1 MKKKPERI
9 LLIEDEEAHA
19 ELVRRSFEDSGG
31 ETQLVV
37 ARTLKDARKIIA
49 EESPDVVFIDLIL
62 PDGNG
67 MELLSEFDEDTP
79 YPAVI
84 VTSHGNENVAVGA
97 MKSGAL
103 DYVVKSAAVFS
114 SMPQIAERVFREW
127 THVYNE
133 KVAERALLESEAQSR
148 AILAA
153 IPDKIYRVHKSG
165 RIVFYK
171 EMLDAKDDDASS
183 AAGKNIRDV
192 FPWNVAAVFETT
204 MLDTMKDGLT
214 RQFECDLHT
223 KGRAKHFEVRIARIS
238 SDQVIA
244 ISRDVTGKH
253 EIESQLRQSQKLDAL
268 GQLAGGVAHD
278 FNNLLT
284 GILGFSSMLMD
295 DLKDN
300 ASAIEDLQEIVD
312 AAERAAEL
320 TSTLLSFSRRQM
332 IQTSELNMNEQIS
345 KFVNLLRRMIG
356 EDIELELQFDKELAL
371 ISADPMQMELALM
384 NLVINAS
391 DAIKGH
397 GKISIETGNVLFD
410 AKYIA
415 DHPWAKQ
422 GRYVLFSVSD
432 DGCGIPTE
440 IREHIFEPFFTTKQ
454 QGEGTGLGLATVYG
468 IVSQHGGFVHF
479 YSEPGIGTTFEIYLP
494 VSSRKAEDAETKIEA
509 RIEGGAETILFA
521 DDEDILRKSATR
533 VLENA
538 GYKVIAVNE
547 GQEAVDVFRD
557 RKDEIDIV
565 VLDVVM
571 PKKNGDEAA
580 CEIMGIRRDIKLVLS
595 SGYSPARA
603 GKILKPLP
611 EGVTFISKPYGTKE
625 LLKVIRSVLDGS

>member
-19 ELVRRSFEDSGG
+19 ELVRRSFEDNGG

-49 EESPDVVFIDLIL
+49 EKSPDVVFIDLIL

-67 MELLSEFDEDTP
+67 IELLSEFDEETP

-84 VTSHGNENVAVGA
+84 ITSHGNEKIAVGA

-103 DYVVKSAAVFS
+103 DYVVKSESMFS

-127 THVYNE
+127 THVHE
-133 KVAERALLESEAQSR
+133 KKAAEHALLESEAQSR

-153 IPDKIYRVHKSG
+153 IPDKIFRVHKSG
-165 RIVFYK
+165 RIEFFK
-171 EMLDAKDDDASS
+171 EMLGEMDGQSFS
-183 AAGKNIRDV
+183 TEGKNIHDI
-192 FPWNVAAVFETT
+192 FPSNVAALFEAT
-204 MLDTMKDGLT
+204 MFDSIKDGLT
-214 RQFECDLHT
+214 RQFECDIPA
-223 KGRAKHFEVRIARIS
+223 KGGAEHYEVRIARIS
-238 SDQVIA
+238 PDEALA
-244 ISRDVTGKH
+244 ILRDVTDEH
-253 EIESQLRQSQKLDAL
+253 NLESQLRQAQKLEAL
-268 GQLAGGVAHD
+268 GKLAGGVAHD

-284 GILGFSSMLMD
+284 GILGFSRMLMD
-295 DLKDN
+295 ELKEN
-300 ASAIEDLQEIVD
+300 ASALEDLKEIVN

-320 TSTLLSFSRRQM
+320 TSTLLTFSRRRP

-356 EDIELELQFDKELAL
+356 EEIELELQFDKELAQ
-371 ISADPMQMELALM
+371 ISADSVQMEQVLM
-384 NLVINAS
+384 NLVINAR
-391 DAIKGH
+391 DAIKSH
-397 GKISIETGNVLFD
+397 GKILIETGNVLFD
-410 AKYIA
+410 SNYVAE
-415 DHPWAKQ
+415 HLWAKP

-432 DGCGIPTE
+432 DGCGIPHE
-440 IREHIFEPFFTTKQ
+440 IREHIFEPFFTTKP

-479 YSEPGIGTTFEIYLP
+479 YSEPGNGTTFKVYIP
-494 VSSRKAEDAETKIEA
+494 VSCRKAEEAGAKIEKRA
-509 RIEGGAETILFA
+509 TGGSETILFA
-521 DDEDILRKSATR
+521 DDEHIVRKSATR

-538 GYKVIAVNE
+538 GYKVIAVND

-603 GKILKPLP
+603 GQILKPLP
-611 EGVTFISKPYGTKE
+611 EGQQFINKPYDTKE
-625 LLKVIRSVLDGS
+625 LLNVIRSVLDGS